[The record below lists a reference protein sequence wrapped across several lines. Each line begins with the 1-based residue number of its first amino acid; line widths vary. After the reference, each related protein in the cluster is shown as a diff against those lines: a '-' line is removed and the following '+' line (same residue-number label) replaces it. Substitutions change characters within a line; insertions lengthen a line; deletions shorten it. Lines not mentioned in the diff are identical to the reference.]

1 MPHCTGKLKMRSSRK
16 RRCKYGKLKQKT
28 KGRVCK
34 KRFSRRKSKSKRRRR
49 RRRSKRRCKHGK
61 LKRPT
66 KRRKCKKRRRSRK
79 HKFGSCV

>member
-1 MPHCTGKLKMRSSRK
+1 MPHCPGKLKMRSSRK

-34 KRFSRRKSKSKRRRR
+34 KRFSRRKSKSRRRR

-66 KRRKCKKRRRSRK
+66 KRRRCKKRRRSRK
-79 HKFGSCV
+79 HKFGSCK

>member
-1 MPHCTGKLKMRSSRK
+1 MPGNLKMRSSRRK

-34 KRFSRRKSKSKRRRR
+34 KRFSRRKSRRRR

-66 KRRKCKKRRRSRK
+66 KRRRCKKRRRSRK
-79 HKFGSCV
+79 HKFKHCV